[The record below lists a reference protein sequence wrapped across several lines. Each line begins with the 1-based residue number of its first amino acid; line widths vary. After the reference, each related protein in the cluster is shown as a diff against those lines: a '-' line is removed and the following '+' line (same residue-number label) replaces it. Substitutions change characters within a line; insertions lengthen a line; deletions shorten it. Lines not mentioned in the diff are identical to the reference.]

1 MSTRPIVFADQKVE
15 LSSDAALLW
24 PEQRLLVVADLH
36 LGRGLTREV
45 LGHEDAVADD
55 LAVLR
60 RLGRVV
66 HDSGAEKLIILGD
79 FVHETEAVTAA
90 MISMVANWRK
100 TVHAEIILLRSS
112 YDHLSAPVLN
122 RWDME
127 PFGDSMLIAPLL
139 FCYKPNPERPEP
151 QVCGH
156 LHPCARLSS
165 TADSLKL
172 PCFVV
177 EPNRLLLP
185 SFGSHPDGFEVLDK
199 DDRVFYVISDGEILL
214 I

>member
-1 MSTRPIVFADQKVE
+1 MSTRTIVFADQKVE
-15 LSSDAALLW
+15 LSSESALLW

-45 LGHEDAVADD
+45 HEDAIADD
-55 LAVLR
+55 RAVLR
-60 RLGRVV
+60 RLARIVR
-66 HDSGAEKLIILGD
+66 DSGAGKLMILGD
-79 FVHETEAVTAA
+79 FIHETEAVTAP
-90 MISMVANWRK
+90 MISMVTDWRK
-100 TVHAEIILLRSS
+100 SVEAEVLLLRGS

-127 PFGDSMLIAPLL
+127 PVGDAMLIAPLL
-139 FCYKPNPERPEP
+139 FCYRPNPERPEP

-185 SFGSHPDGFEVLDK
+185 SFGSHPDGFEIIEK
-199 DDRVFYVISDGEILL
+199 DDRIFYVISDGEVLL